1 VLTLYKL
8 TYFKGVNLIGFNSG
22 LGRKV
27 FELDLHGLSDKE
39 IIIICGDNG
48 SGKSTFMSLIHPW
61 PYPTDGRTKFVIKG
75 KEGSLIREYTGE
87 DGTVFTS
94 HCIYTPKKDGGH
106 NSRCYLKMEKPGCE
120 AVELNPNGNVTSYM
134 SLLYTYFG
142 INKDF
147 LAFAT
152 YSTEIAS
159 IVNMTDAERKSSVDS
174 MVPNVRRYEVAYDI
188 LNEKYKALRNIIRNI
203 AQKIVSLRD
212 EESLEADFHRLTD
225 ELKKYTNER
234 EDHVKKLARIEG
246 RLKELTADEDIDT
259 LIDRYNAMVYN
270 LVSYDSDIDKV
281 FKQLMELYDKLGIE
295 PERKDSINFATIDSV
310 PSFIM
315 KYEKKIVSAES
326 SLSGYK
332 NRLEQLQKELHQ
344 VEKTITETES
354 VLYSIQ
360 TQDIGELQKTRAE
373 YMEQLKS
380 LRYTRDKDRYE
391 GMSYDE
397 AVSFSRTVV
406 TIDQMIHALYDEYGD
421 IVSTYFGADD
431 WSSYA
436 KTSEED
442 VIQLDAKIQTST
454 ARKDQLYR
462 QIMERQN
469 YQQLTSI
476 LKQRPKTCTIDSC
489 PFIATAL
496 KYEGVIQ
503 EIQDLSDQYEK
514 LCINLMDMEKD
525 CDEAEKRF
533 AIHSDAQKLIQYI
546 QANATFMDRY
556 FGIKD
561 LSTLYRAIANGTWG
575 KYLDIIKLKDIAS
588 VLSEKELYMQITV
601 QRIPEIDHAI
611 ELAKAYGSNRDLLTH
626 QLEQLNSTR
635 KILKNELDEHH
646 MHITIC
652 SSQRDN
658 YESKL
663 MLWRAVSEGI
673 EKYRDLLTSQLETQ
687 QKVTE
692 QDARIKRIKE
702 LTDKSKEQ
710 KAIIKEL
717 DELIRERNPK
727 REQIKLDLDAV
738 RRLKIEQLEVDREF
752 TVISVIRSMVSPGK
766 GVRRELIDIY
776 MYDICTIANQ
786 LLLNTFDGKLY
797 LKEFMITDKE
807 FIIPYVYN
815 GSEGSDI
822 SFASSAQKSTIAS
835 AINLA
840 ILSKLVSKY
849 GIYTG
854 DEQDGPLNPKNKRE
868 FIPFMLSQMRYVGI
882 IQSFIISQEPSYY
895 EPYDV
900 GVICF
905 PGGEVSSSTTDA
917 IYV

>member
-1 VLTLYKL
+1 MLYKL
-8 TYFKGVNLIGFNSG
+8 TKFKATNIIGFNSG
-22 LGRKV
+22 LGRKT
-27 FELDLHGLSDKE
+27 FELDLHDLSEKE
-39 IIIICGDNG
+39 IIVICGDNG
-48 SGKSTFMSLIHPW
+48 SGKSTFLSLVHPW

-87 DGTVFTS
+87 DGTIFIS
-94 HCIYTPKKDGGH
+94 HCIYTPKKDSGH
-106 NSRCYLKMEKPGCE
+106 NSKCYLKIEKPGCDP
-120 AVELNPNGNVTSYM
+120 VELNPNGNVASYM
-134 SLLYTYFG
+134 QLLYTYFG

-147 LAFAT
+147 LSFAT

-159 IVNMTDAERKSSVDS
+159 IVNMTDSERKSSVDT

-188 LNEKYKALRNIIRNI
+188 LNEKYKNLRNIIRNI

-234 EDHVKKLARIEG
+234 EEHIKKLARIEG
-246 RLKELTADEDIDT
+246 RLKELTASDDVDA
-259 LIDRYNAMVYN
+259 LIDRYNAMVVN
-270 LVSYDSDIDKV
+270 LASYDSEITRV
-281 FKQLMELYDKLGIE
+281 FHKLMKLYDKLGIE
-295 PERKDSINFATIDSV
+295 PDKPDSISFPAIDSV

-315 KYEKKIVSAES
+315 KYEKKIVSAEG
-326 SLSGYK
+326 SLTGYK
-332 NRLEQLQKELHQ
+332 NRMEQLQRELHQ
-344 VEKTITETES
+344 VEKNITETES

-360 TQDIGELQKTRAE
+360 TQDIGELQQTRKE
-373 YMEQLKS
+373 YLDQLAS
-380 LRYTRDKDRYE
+380 LRYNGQKQFED
-391 GMSYDE
+391 MSYDE
-397 AVSFSRTVV
+397 AVNFSRTVV
-406 TIDQMIHALYDEYGD
+406 AIDHMIHALYDEYGD
-421 IVSTYFGADD
+421 IVTVYFGSSD

-442 VIQLDAKIQTST
+442 VIQLDAKIQTAT
-454 ARKDQLYR
+454 AKCDQLYR
-462 QIMERQN
+462 QIMEKRN
-469 YQQLTSI
+469 YQQLSEI
-476 LKQRPKTCTIDSC
+476 LKQRPKTCTIDNC
-489 PFIATAL
+489 PFIANAL
-496 KYEGVIQ
+496 KYENVLQ

-514 LCINLMDMEKD
+514 SCINLMDMEKD
-525 CDEAEKRF
+525 CDAAEKRL

-546 QANATFMDRY
+546 QANAVFMKRY
-556 FGIKD
+556 LGITD
-561 LSTLYRAIANGTWG
+561 MNVLYKAIANGTWG
-575 KYLDIIKLKDIAS
+575 KYLDIMKLKDIAS
-588 VLSEKELYMQITV
+588 ILSEKELYMQITV

-611 ELAKAYGSNRDLLTH
+611 ELAKAYGSNRDILMH
-626 QLEQLNSTR
+626 QLDQLNSTR
-635 KILKNELDEHH
+635 SILKNELDEHH
-646 MHITIC
+646 MHISIC
-652 SSQRDN
+652 NSQREN

-663 MLWRAVSEGI
+663 ALWRAVSEGI
-673 EKYRDLLTSQLETQ
+673 DKYRDLITAQIETQ
-687 QKVTE
+687 E
-692 QDARIKRIKE
+692 QVSEQNERICRIKE

-710 KAIIKEL
+710 KAIIAEL
-717 DELIRERNPK
+717 DDLIRVRNPK

-738 RRLKIEQLEVDREF
+738 RRLKIEQLEVEREF
-752 TVISVIRSMVSPGK
+752 TVINIIRSIVTPGK
-766 GVRRELIDIY
+766 GIRRELIDIY
-776 MYDICTIANQ
+776 MYDIYTIANQ

-854 DEQDGPLNPKNKRE
+854 DEQDSALNPKNKRE

-882 IQSFIISQEPSYY
+882 VQAFIISQEPNYY

-905 PGGEVSSSTTDA
+905 PGGEVSNNSTDV